1 MQWMAYPGIPKFPT
15 DNVQELSTE
24 DGRYTCDE
32 LAEKV
37 GISHGSVYIIWT
49 RHLRMRRV
57 ASRWMPHYLTW
68 VQMTDLVGQQID
80 T

>member
-1 MQWMAYPGIPKFPT
+1 MQWMAYRGIPKFPT

-37 GISHGSVYIIWT
+37 GISHGSVYII
-49 RHLRMRRV
+49 
-57 ASRWMPHYLTW
+57 
-68 VQMTDLVGQQID
+68 
-80 T
+80 